1 MFELCVDDLCLW
13 VIVACP
19 QDLASPFLTL
29 PLHARCHIPHYCSG
43 FSCCVHD
50 EHILHHHFTVGIRL
64 DDCNHLVTIQLEKIF
79 IEIPL
84 VNCTFGIIPSLTD
97 ILITRITT
105 VYFKSDLWFGV

>member
-84 VNCTFGIIPSLTD
+84 VNYTFGIIPSLTD
-97 ILITRITT
+97 ILIARITT
-105 VYFKSDLWFGV
+105 VYFKSDLWFDV